1 MSERS
6 NGDAVASASGSAA
19 PMRVFVA
26 GATGTL
32 GRPLVR
38 ALAGAGHDVVG
49 LTRSVLRA
57 GIVEADGGR
66 AVVADAL
73 DRDGL
78 AAAVREARPA
88 VVVHLLTALPP
99 GGPRTA
105 ADLEATNRLR
115 IEGTAN
121 VIAAAEAAGVR
132 RVVAES
138 FCYVYGLGQPWRAGQ
153 PLLGE
158 DTPFVDD
165 DFARRAGLQPL
176 FDALRSLEAQM
187 ASARSR
193 GTIETVVLRYG
204 QLYGA
209 GVPSMDGLWD
219 ELRRRRLPLPKGGEG
234 LAALIHVDDAVAAT
248 VAALDRGPGGG
259 VYNVVDDTPFG
270 FASMIRL
277 AAEVWGLPRPLR
289 VPWWLVRRAAPTA
302 AAGIA
307 AWLPLSNAR
316 ARAELGWRPV
326 YASVGEGL
334 RADEDAAG

>member
-1 MSERS
+1 M
-6 NGDAVASASGSAA
+6 AA
-19 PMRVFVA
+19 IEPLRIFVA

-38 ALAGAGHDVVG
+38 ALASAGHDVVG
-49 LTRSVLRA
+49 LTRSASRA
-57 GIVEADGGR
+57 AIVEADGGR
-66 AVVADAL
+66 AAVADAL
-73 DRDGL
+73 DREGL

-88 VVVHLLTALPP
+88 LVVHLLTALPP

-105 ADLEATNRLR
+105 RDLEATNRLR

-121 VIAAAEAAGVR
+121 VIAAAEAAGAR

-138 FCYVYGLGQPWRAGQ
+138 FCYVYGLGQRWRTGE
-153 PLLGE
+153 PLLDE
-158 DTPFVDD
+158 DAPFVDD

-187 ASARSR
+187 AAAQAR
-193 GTIETVVLRYG
+193 GKVETVVLRFG

-209 GVPSMDGLWD
+209 GVPSMEGLKA
-219 ELRRRRLPLPKGGEG
+219 ELKRRRLPLPKGGEG
-234 LAALIHVDDAVAAT
+234 LAALVHVDDAVAAT
-248 VAALDRGPGGG
+248 VAALERGPGGG
-259 VYNVVDDTPFG
+259 VYNVVDDTPIG

-277 AAEVWGLPRPLR
+277 AAAIWGLPRPLR
-289 VPWWLVRRAAPTA
+289 VPWWLVRMAAPTA

-316 ARAELGWRPV
+316 ARAELGWRPRH
-326 YASVGEGL
+326 ASVGDGL
-334 RADEDAAG
+334 RADAVRSDGVVVR